1 MNLELHLLCHEHVNF
16 VQIIIQGIFKLLS
29 DSYVIVLFFIFVI
42 LALL

>member
-29 DSYVIVLFFIFVI
+29 DSQILMLLCFFLF
-42 LALL
+42 L